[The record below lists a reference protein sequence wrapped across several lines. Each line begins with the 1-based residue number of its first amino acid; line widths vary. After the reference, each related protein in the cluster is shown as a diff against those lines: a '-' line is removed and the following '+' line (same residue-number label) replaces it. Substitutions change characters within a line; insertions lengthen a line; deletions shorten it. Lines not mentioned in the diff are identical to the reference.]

1 MISEYPE
8 SRDKTMEVK
17 TGFRGKTYD
26 KVYSG
31 LKDKTSEGVYFRL
44 KDNTSDMS
52 ILCQRTRQGLRDMVG
67 NMTNVGSEARQA
79 RSQS

>member
-1 MISEYPE
+1 MISEYHE
-8 SRDKTMEVK
+8 SRDKTMEIK

-44 KDNTSDMS
+44 KDNTSDKS
-52 ILCQRTRQGLRDMVG
+52 ILCQWTRQGLWDMVS
-67 NMTNVGSEARQA
+67 NVTNVDS
-79 RSQS
+79 

>member
-1 MISEYPE
+1 MISEYHE

-17 TGFRGKTYD
+17 TEFRGKTYD

-31 LKDKTSEGVYFRL
+31 LKDKASEGVYFRL

-52 ILCQRTRQGLRDMVG
+52 ILC
-67 NMTNVGSEARQA
+67 
-79 RSQS
+79 

>member
-1 MISEYPE
+1 MQETRRRGAEVCRDRAGAIFEMISEYHE

-17 TGFRGKTYD
+17 TEFRGKTYD

-52 ILCQRTRQGLRDMVG
+52 ILC
-67 NMTNVGSEARQA
+67 
-79 RSQS
+79 